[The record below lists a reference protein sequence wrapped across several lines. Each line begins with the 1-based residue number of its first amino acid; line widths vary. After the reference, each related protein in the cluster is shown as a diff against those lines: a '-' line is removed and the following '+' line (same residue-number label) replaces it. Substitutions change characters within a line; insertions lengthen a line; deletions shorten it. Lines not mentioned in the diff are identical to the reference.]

1 MYKNFVSSLYVLNIV
16 FQCIFSLAT
25 PIGLTVLISW
35 LLVRYA
41 GAPGWIYAPIVIVG
55 VITGLISMVKFAISA
70 SEALER
76 LEKQNSKNKKH

>member
-76 LEKQNSKNKKH
+76 LEKQNSKNKKQ

>member
-16 FQCIFSLAT
+16 FQCIFSLAA

-76 LEKQNSKNKKH
+76 LEKQNSKNKKQ